1 MFFWSVVFFSALLI
15 FSLSNRVRI
24 VSGPERRIQPET
36 DDIQLVAKHLDAVD
50 ALTVSRNDRATA
62 CVMNFRNIR
71 AIETGDRRGGRDSA
85 PVARPIQR
93 KDGVPNCAYHS
104 VGILRFAACATGSC
118 TMRCAAAA

>member
-50 ALTVSRNDRATA
+50 ALTVRAT
-62 CVMNFRNIR
+62 I
-71 AIETGDRRGGRDSA
+71 A
-85 PVARPIQR
+85 PRP
-93 KDGVPNCAYHS
+93 VS
-104 VGILRFAACATGSC
+104 
-118 TMRCAAAA
+118 